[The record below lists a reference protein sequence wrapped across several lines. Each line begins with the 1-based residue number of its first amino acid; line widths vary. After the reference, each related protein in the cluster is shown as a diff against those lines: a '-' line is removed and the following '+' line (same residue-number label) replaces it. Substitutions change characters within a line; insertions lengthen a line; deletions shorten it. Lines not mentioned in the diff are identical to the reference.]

1 MVGRHTQTQSYFSS
15 GSLSL
20 MSCLSLGCCSIGLH
34 NFLHNENQRTSSS
47 DRDLFC
53 DGATMDFLHCTQEGS
68 RVWVEK
74 SKLQQSL
81 WFLAKSFFHSK
92 NEIIRSV
99 ENFSKS
105 YFFTQ
110 VKYAP
115 HQFRIFFNIHSSWQW
130 LPGPKKSSSKST
142 YIGTKVHIVATW
154 GTIKKLNFSTPLG
167 DSS

>member
-15 GSLSL
+15 VSLSL

-47 DRDLFC
+47 DRDLFF

-115 HQFRIFFNIHSSWQW
+115 HQFRIFFNIM
-130 LPGPKKSSSKST
+130 
-142 YIGTKVHIVATW
+142 TW
-154 GTIKKLNFSTPLG
+154 DYKILFGSLLRKPEITLELHG
-167 DSS
+167 

>member
-15 GSLSL
+15 VSLSL

-74 SKLQQSL
+74 NPNYNKASVFWQNQFFIAKMKLLGQLKTFPNHTFSLKWNMLLINSESFSILWPGITKFFLAFCSKTPKSL
-81 WFLAKSFFHSK
+81 WNYMGRSTQNFCWFL
-92 NEIIRSV
+92 
-99 ENFSKS
+99 
-105 YFFTQ
+105 
-110 VKYAP
+110 
-115 HQFRIFFNIHSSWQW
+115 
-130 LPGPKKSSSKST
+130 L
-142 YIGTKVHIVATW
+142 
-154 GTIKKLNFSTPLG
+154 
-167 DSS
+167 

>member
-1 MVGRHTQTQSYFSS
+1 MGHSNLLAWLADTLRHKVTSAVCLWVWCHVCPLAVVPLAYITFYTTKTKGLPHQTEIC
-15 GSLSL
+15 SL
-20 MSCLSLGCCSIGLH
+20 MVQQWISYIVLKK
-34 NFLHNENQRTSSS
+34 
-47 DRDLFC
+47 
-53 DGATMDFLHCTQEGS
+53 
-68 RVWVEK
+68 VVESEKKK

-115 HQFRIFFNIHSSWQW
+115 HQFRIFFNIM
-130 LPGPKKSSSKST
+130 
-142 YIGTKVHIVATW
+142 TW
-154 GTIKKLNFSTPLG
+154 DYKILFGSLLRKPEITLELHG
-167 DSS
+167 

>member
-47 DRDLFC
+47 DRVLFC

-74 SKLQQSL
+74 IQSL

-110 VKYAP
+110 VKYSP
-115 HQFRIFFNIHSSWQW
+115 HQFRIFFNIMTYLGLQNSFW
-130 LPGPKKSSSKST
+130 LFAPKPRNHFGITWVGLPKSF
-142 YIGTKVHIVATW
+142 VDF
-154 GTIKKLNFSTPLG
+154 FSDT
-167 DSS
+167 DSSMDS